1 VRLELD
7 PGGARSWYSAN
18 NTLCNVMALTTAALS
33 ATGFVRG
40 DANED
45 GRVDL
50 SDAVAILA
58 YLFRGA
64 ASPPCVDRLDVNDSG
79 KIDVADSVY
88 LLGYLFTGGPP
99 PPPPFPDAGPDPTP
113 DDLECLP

>member
-1 VRLELD
+1 
-7 PGGARSWYSAN
+7 
-18 NTLCNVMALTTAALS
+18 
-33 ATGFVRG
+33 
-40 DANED
+40 
-45 GRVDL
+45 
-50 SDAVAILA
+50 
-58 YLFRGA
+58 
-64 ASPPCVDRLDVNDSG
+64 VNDSG